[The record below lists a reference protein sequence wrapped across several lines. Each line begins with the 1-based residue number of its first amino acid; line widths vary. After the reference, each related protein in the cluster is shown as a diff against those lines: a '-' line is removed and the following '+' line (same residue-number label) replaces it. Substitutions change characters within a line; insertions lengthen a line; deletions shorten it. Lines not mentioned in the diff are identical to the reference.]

1 MPKEI
6 VTLSFGSYASFVSAH
21 YWNLQDEAAGYSGR
35 EGWSEYADCVEYD
48 ALFSSSES
56 RNGAMTYRPRA
67 AWFDL
72 AGSSGGASHRAEA
85 AAAAAAAATGGSA
98 AVPTW
103 AGSVDVHRAAPVARS
118 TFAATLE
125 QQEALDWDNLDEA
138 EAARQQAVLEEAAR
152 LLDPAAAR
160 VRAGGAAGSSAVG
173 ARHWTDFCK
182 VVVSPR
188 TVVSLP
194 GVWTG
199 PAEHSL
205 AAGWGAAAGD
215 LLGGAGGGLQ
225 MVEEGVD
232 VVRLLAEACD
242 SLAGFQILVDDQ
254 TGFGA
259 YAAAVLAEVVEDFP
273 GRPRV
278 LFSLRQPGAW
288 SGAAEAAGPGL
299 PGGVA
304 APVSTAQMTA
314 RARGELSE
322 ALALCR
328 MSELASLYI
337 PLAAPAV
344 QAPLPYLTSYNPLL
358 PFHSSAV
365 LAAAVDS
372 AMLPTRL
379 TGLRTPLG
387 ESVGNTDLH
396 SLVQLL
402 RPAAAGLAAVHLAL
416 PCPALPADLQQLQRQ
431 LDTRL
436 RPPHDSSVVVAAAAA
451 ASAAAAEAA
460 RLRKGSGTA
469 AAPAQPPPVRSE
481 SVYGS
486 TVQLV
491 GLEQLASLTPGISG
505 RDDTAVRGACASR
518 AESYCLR
525 GARTDAGPAS
535 TSSAIEA
542 LDSLLL
548 QRAHRMCVRHRCA
561 TPMPLAVPLPFPDLF
576 SPVVSLHG
584 DIMLTRNGGNGRGGS
599 PTSGK
604 GPKASGAVAGG
615 CGNALGPGSVSSAAA
630 AGVAAAAAAEAALT
644 AVSVGPGGRAAGQGV
659 ASVCILTRL
668 QATSEFAGWV
678 RGVQARWVRAAGAAA
693 GRGVLDAWE
702 VGRDDAAEV
711 ADHLHELVGRFA
723 EDDDDHF

>member
-1 MPKEI
+1 MPKEV

-35 EGWSEYADCVEYD
+35 EGWSEYADCVDYD
-48 ALFSSSES
+48 TLFSSSEG

-85 AAAAAAAATGGSA
+85 AAAAAAAAAAEGGGGA

-103 AGSVDVHRAAPVARS
+103 SGGVDLHRAAPVARS
-118 TFAATLE
+118 AFAATLE
-125 QQEALDWDNLDEA
+125 QQEALDWDSLDEA

-152 LLDPAAAR
+152 LLDPAAAAAR
-160 VRAGGAAGSSAVG
+160 RRAGGAAATSAAAAG

-182 VVVSPR
+182 VLVSPR

-194 GVWTG
+194 GLWSG
-199 PAEHSL
+199 ASEHSL
-205 AAGWGAAAGD
+205 ASGWGAASGD
-215 LLGGAGGGLQ
+215 LRGGGGGGGAGVQL
-225 MVEEGVD
+225 VEEGVD

-288 SGAAEAAGPGL
+288 AGAADVAG
-299 PGGVA
+299 GGGA
-304 APVSTAQMTA
+304 SVSTAQMTA
-314 RARGELSE
+314 HARDELSE

-328 MSELASLYI
+328 MSELASLYV

-344 QAPLPYLTSYNPLL
+344 QLSSALPYLSSYNPAL

-372 AMLPTRL
+372 VMLPTRL
-379 TGLRTPLG
+379 TGRRTPLG
-387 ESVGNTDLH
+387 EAVGVTDLH

-402 RPAAAGLAAVHLAL
+402 RPAAAGLAALHLCL
-416 PCPALPADLQQLQRQ
+416 PCPSLPADLQQLQRQ

-436 RPPHDSSVVVAAAAA
+436 RPPHDSAAVAAAAT
-451 ASAAAAEAA
+451 AAAAALT
-460 RLRKGSGTA
+460 RGGGGRGPA
-469 AAPAQPPPVRSE
+469 AAESQPSSVRGE

-486 TVQLV
+486 TAQLT
-491 GLEQLASLTPGISG
+491 GLDQLASLTPGISG
-505 RDDTAVRGACASR
+505 RDDTALRGSGASR

-535 TSSAIEA
+535 TSAAVEA

-548 QRAHRMCVRHRCA
+548 RRAHRMCVRHRCA

-584 DIMLTRNGGNGRGGS
+584 DIMLTYDGKNGRSGSRTQATHAAASGTGNGQLGS
-599 PTSGK
+599 
-604 GPKASGAVAGG
+604 
-615 CGNALGPGSVSSAAA
+615 GSSSAAA
-630 AGVAAAAAAEAALT
+630 GAAAAAGATAALAT
-644 AVSVGPGGRAAGQGV
+644 VPVGPGGRAAGQGV
-659 ASVCILTRL
+659 ASVGVLTRL

-678 RGVQARWVRAAGAAA
+678 RGVQARWTRAAGSAA
-693 GRGVLDAWE
+693 GHAVLDAWD
-702 VGRDDAAEV
+702 VARDDAAEV
-711 ADHLHELVGRFA
+711 TDRLHELVGKFVA
-723 EDDDDHF
+723 DDDDGHY